1 MTQKLYRKRGLAIAL
16 GLAIIAFAASAA
28 GPAKEISISI
38 AFGDSAG
45 DRIMSD
51 GGGAYINGANGVSA
65 VFDASGDSDL
75 NTQSSRCNRMLLLN
89 FADPQTTP
97 WSRPFIQQYVQA
109 FLSTSGAQ
117 TLEGNPITNRLL
129 GMDVG
134 QTALTNLN
142 INFSTPGLVWFI
154 RFNPSFSGATTVLV
168 TRVSQDTWTI
178 YAAGANATAKLLSYP
193 PKGKYVLTDH
203 GNFLMPFELTV
214 KLK

>member
-1 MTQKLYRKRGLAIAL
+1 MTQKLRRKRSLGLAL
-16 GLAIIAFAASAA
+16 GLVIIAFAAGAA
-28 GPAKEISISI
+28 GPAKEISISMT
-38 AFGDSAG
+38 FSDTYG

-51 GGGAYINGANGVSA
+51 GGGVYNNGLNSVSA
-65 VFDASGDSDL
+65 VFDASGDTDL
-75 NTQSSRCNRMLLLN
+75 NTQASRCNRMLLLS

-97 WSRPFIQQYVQA
+97 WSRPFLQQYVQA
-109 FLSTSGAQ
+109 FLSTSAAQ

-134 QTALTNLN
+134 QIALTNLN
-142 INFSTPGLVWFI
+142 INFSASGLVWFI
-154 RFNPSFSGATTVLV
+154 RFNPSFSGATQVLV
-168 TRVSQDTWTI
+168 TRATQDTWII

-193 PKGKYVLTDH
+193 PKGKYVLTDR